1 MTSVFGALAHG
12 ADALSDPFSRLDARF
27 AVAALVFQA
36 ANLLFRATAWRNVL
50 VAAYPGRR
58 VSLGGVGAAYV
69 AGVAL
74 NGFLPARAGEAAKI
88 ALARLQV
95 RGSSV
100 VAIAAAGSVVL
111 AFDGLLGAL
120 LIALAWLTGALPAA
134 PHLPAVLSVATQQPL
149 LAAGA
154 AVTLGGLGWVLWRRL
169 RPSLRRMISELRR
182 GAAIWASPRRY
193 VRTVVSLQLG
203 AWFTRIAVAYCLLAA
218 FGLPASFRLALL
230 VVVLGGLS
238 ALVPATPGGMG
249 TQQLLLVYALHGT
262 VAAATAVSFSIG
274 MQITVTVT
282 NTAIGI
288 VAAMIVFRTLKPLQA
303 LTSVARAGAR

>member
-1 MTSVFGALAHG
+1 VSSVFGALAHG

-50 VAAYPGRR
+50 VAAYPDRR
-58 VSLGGVGAAYV
+58 VSLLGVSAAYV

-74 NGFLPARAGEAAKI
+74 NGFLPARAGEVAKI
-88 ALARLQV
+88 TLARLQV

-111 AFDGLLGAL
+111 AFDGLLGAF

-134 PHLPAVLSVATQQPL
+134 PHLPAVLSVVRQQPL
-149 LAAGA
+149 LGAGT
-154 AVTLGGLGWVLWRRL
+154 AVTLGGLGWVVWRRL
-169 RPSLRRMISELRR
+169 RSPLRRMISEIRR

-193 VRTVVSLQLG
+193 LRTVVLLQLG
-203 AWFTRIAVAYCLLAA
+203 AWFTRIAVAYSLLAA

-249 TQQLLLVYALHGT
+249 TQQLLLIYALHGT

-282 NTAIGI
+282 NTAAGI
-288 VAAMIVFRTLKPLQA
+288 VAAMIVFRTLKPLAA
-303 LTSVARAGAR
+303 LTSVARAGAH